1 MDDLNRHISVI
12 IFADIVGYSLL
23 MHEDERLALSKLTR
37 FEDVITQQA
46 KAHGGEVV
54 KAYGDGCLMIFPS
67 ALNAI
72 RCSINI
78 QKSLRKVPEVP
89 LRIGI
94 HIGEIVRKGN
104 DIFGDG
110 VNIAARIESMGVAN
124 SVLISSDIYVQIK
137 NQQEIITK
145 FLGEFTFKNI
155 ERDLNLY
162 AVTNEGLSMP
172 TIKDM
177 KGKGEIKETGSST
190 IRRKS
195 KYALITVLTILLI
208 FILYK
213 SSNFILNT
221 TNQESRTDTEISLAV
236 LPLLNLNQKD
246 ENLEYF
252 SDGVTQDIIDELAKV
267 RKFSVEAFSTS
278 YQYKNSS
285 LSYKD
290 IANQMDADFIISGSS
305 RIFGDS
311 VKLSIELFDPHS
323 KGRIWNGS
331 YTRQMDNAPSIQLD
345 IARQVA
351 GSLNIKLTPDEET
364 SLEKGGTDNGEA
376 FNLFLQAKS
385 EFQSLTQKGLISS
398 ISKLKRA
405 IELDPLYS
413 QAYTYLAWVYMFQSA
428 PWFGGKRSFPEY
440 DSIITPFLEKSI
452 ELDPESSDIYLVR
465 GNSNL
470 YAKGLLLEAKKDVE
484 YAINLNSWPKV
495 PTSYCICTIVSTYL
509 ANGDL
514 RKAKEMANLGRKI
527 DPFNAFIWWDRAN
540 IHIVEGEMQKAQV
553 LYEEALENLN
563 IPIFKFFVGWS
574 YFHDGKYTNALQYLE
589 KAYAE
594 NPFNF
599 VVAYLSNAHYKL
611 GNASEA
617 NRFRDELIQRISSGE
632 HNLNLAMAM
641 VSAVQSNVDET
652 INWLEKAQRK
662 YEYTF
667 GYMVN
672 IDPVFKPLYAEP
684 GFIEIRKRMQYSY

>member
-1 MDDLNRHISVI
+1 
-12 IFADIVGYSLL
+12 
-23 MHEDERLALSKLTR
+23 MHENESQALSILAR
-37 FEDVITQQA
+37 FEEVITQQTET
-46 KAHGGEVV
+46 HGGEVV
-54 KAYGDGCLMIFPS
+54 KAYGDGCLMLFPS

-72 RCSINI
+72 RCSVNI
-78 QKSLRKVPEVP
+78 QESLRKAPGVP

-104 DIFGDG
+104 DVFGDG
-110 VNIAARIESMGVAN
+110 VNIAARIESMGLAN
-124 SVLISSDIYVQIK
+124 SILISSDLYNQIK
-137 NQQEIITK
+137 NHQEIKTT
-145 FLGEFTFKNI
+145 FLGEFAFKNI
-155 ERDLNLY
+155 ERDLTLY
-162 AVTNEGLSMP
+162 AVINDGLSIP
-172 TIKDM
+172 AIKDM
-177 KGKGEIKETGSST
+177 KGKGEIKKSGSST
-190 IRRKS
+190 IRSKS
-195 KYALITVLTILLI
+195 KYVLIPIILILLI

-213 SSNFILNT
+213 SSNFRFN
-221 TNQESRTDTEISLAV
+221 NAKKESRTDWDISLDV
-236 LPLLNLNQKD
+236 LPLVNLNQKD

-252 SDGVTQDIIDELAKV
+252 SDGVTQDIIDELAKIS
-267 RKFSVEAFSTS
+267 RFSVEAFSTS
-278 YQYKNSS
+278 YQYKNSG
-285 LSYKD
+285 LSYKV
-290 IANQMDADFIISGSS
+290 IANEMDADFIISGSS

-331 YTRQMDNAPSIQLD
+331 YTRQMHNAPSIQLD

-351 GSLNIKLTPDEET
+351 GSLNIKLTPDEES
-364 SLEKGGTDNGEA
+364 SLEKGGTHNGEA

-385 EFQSLTQKGLISS
+385 EFQSLTQEGMISS
-398 ISKLKRA
+398 IDKLKRA
-405 IELDPLYS
+405 IELDPFYS

-428 PWFGGKRSFPEY
+428 PWFGGNRSFPEY
-440 DSIITPFLEKSI
+440 NSIITPYLEKSI
-452 ELDPESSDIYLVR
+452 ELDPKSSDIYLVR

-495 PTSYCICTIVSTYL
+495 PTTYCICTIVSTYL

-514 RKAKEMANLGRKI
+514 QKAKEMANLGRKI
-527 DPFNAFIWWDRAN
+527 DPFNVFIWWDRAN

-563 IPIFKFFVGWS
+563 LPIFQFFVGWS
-574 YFHDGKYTNALQYLE
+574 YFHDEKYTKALQYLE

-599 VVAYLSNAHYKL
+599 VVAYLSNVHHKL
-611 GNASEA
+611 GNAAEA
-617 NRFRDELIQRISSGE
+617 KRFRDELIRRMSSGE
-632 HNLNLAMAM
+632 QNLNLAMAM
-641 VSAVQSNVDET
+641 VTAVQSNSDET
-652 INWLEKAQRK
+652 ISWLDKAQRK

-672 IDPVFKPLYAEP
+672 IEPVFKPLYEEP